1 MVEKSGALGF
11 CQYAGHSGAV
21 EITWNGD
28 TVAEVD
34 CSFGNYKVCGF
45 ADVCELYQ
53 RHPVGSTRVF
63 SNDCQNKNPE

>member
-21 EITWNGD
+21 EITWDGD

-45 ADVCELYQ
+45 AD
-53 RHPVGSTRVF
+53 GSTRVF